1 MKRFD
6 EFMFIQWL
14 IFLPLILPLS
24 IVTGIYQGIMI
35 ALSNLIL
42 QIKQDTSISII
53 KKTNSWKR

>member
-14 IFLPLILPLS
+14 IFTIDSTLKYCNR
-24 IVTGIYQGIMI
+24 IYQGIMI